1 MRGEE
6 VKSVHFSLPNSD
18 VSYCVYVCIVYMY
31 YRYIVY
37 VFFNVLYCNFHIS
50 QVVCQLFSV
59 IKYYSQTIDYILP
72 NYVFFYYF
80 PPYYYA
86 EEIASF
92 ESIWEKTIILWK
104 KKIKKRKK
112 PISVLTAISQRQIT
126 TGFQPIGAT

>member
-1 MRGEE
+1 
-6 VKSVHFSLPNSD
+6 
-18 VSYCVYVCIVYMY
+18 
-31 YRYIVY
+31 
-37 VFFNVLYCNFHIS
+37 FHIS
-50 QVVCQLFSV
+50 QVVYQLFSV

-72 NYVFFYYF
+72 NHVFFYYF